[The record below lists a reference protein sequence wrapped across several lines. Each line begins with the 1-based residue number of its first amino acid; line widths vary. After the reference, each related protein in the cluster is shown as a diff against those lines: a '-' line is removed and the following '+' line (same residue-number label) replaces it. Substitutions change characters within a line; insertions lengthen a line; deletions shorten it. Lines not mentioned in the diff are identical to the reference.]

1 MSGEPMAPVL
11 LFARRHARLVVLSTI
26 GAALVGAWLVSRVS
40 FDANILRLLP
50 QRSRSVASFQTF
62 LRDFGSLDHLYVL
75 FEAADGIGE
84 HTGLVDAYVAA
95 LRRAPDIE
103 SVDTQ
108 LFEPGK
114 DWSYLSD
121 RVLYL
126 LGPDGARAALDRFSP
141 DGVERELLHAR
152 DLLSMPAPQVKAIV
166 QEDPLGLLALTRDR
180 LGRRNGL
187 IAADPTQEG
196 YVSADGRSR
205 LVIVKP
211 KGAPFDADFCKEL
224 FRRLSSVES
233 EARHR
238 VGASDPEAATVTIQV
253 AGAYRVALEAEDLIR
268 REGVVNAIGSLAL
281 LLIMVF
287 ALFRTPW
294 IMLYGSIPLALA
306 ALLTL
311 GVNGAARGSLT
322 PATSGSAGMLF
333 GLGIDGIV
341 VLYMRYLEQRRPDS
355 SPECA
360 IRRMA
365 GTASSVG
372 LAQMTTAATF
382 LALLFVDFPTLQELG
397 ALVGVGILICCG
409 FTLVLLPALLGRGIG
424 CQTGRP
430 LASAWLGRF
439 VSRAATPLVWGGVV
453 ATVALG
459 AAAVR
464 LRLDPGIEKLQARTS
479 ATDLEEKIA
488 ARFSLPRD
496 VLLAVGESQHLEP
509 LIEAGERLTRSL
521 DARMPSRIVDTGIG
535 LLLPSARSQSAVA
548 EMLSKSR
555 ITPASAREAI
565 ETAAARIGFRP
576 GSFSPFL
583 DRLPRLLDPA
593 LRVTYEGLAASGI
606 GSILSRFVARR
617 DGRFETVTYLYPRG
631 SVDFDALGRLTRA
644 SDPALQLTGL
654 PIINHELRS
663 RLLFQFAKGIAI
675 GTIVVAILIYA
686 VFRSLRLTLLALAP
700 TAVGFVWSAG
710 VLALARVELDLFSL
724 FAAVTFIGIAVDYGI
739 YVLYRYAIE
748 GHEAMPEVLARIGA
762 PIMIACATALVGY
775 GTLVHSSYGPLRV
788 FGIVSI
794 VTLACCLV
802 TSIVF
807 LPAFVIHSERWSS
820 SAR

>member
-1 MSGEPMAPVL
+1 MAPVL

-103 SVDTQ
+103 SVDAQ

-187 IAADPTQEG
+187 
-196 YVSADGRSR
+196 
-205 LVIVKP
+205 KP

-496 VLLAVGESQHLEP
+496 VLLAVG
-509 LIEAGERLTRSL
+509 
-521 DARMPSRIVDTGIG
+521 
-535 LLLPSARSQSAVA
+535 
-548 EMLSKSR
+548 
-555 ITPASAREAI
+555 
-565 ETAAARIGFRP
+565 
-576 GSFSPFL
+576 
-583 DRLPRLLDPA
+583 
-593 LRVTYEGLAASGI
+593 
-606 GSILSRFVARR
+606 
-617 DGRFETVTYLYPRG
+617 
-631 SVDFDALGRLTRA
+631 
-644 SDPALQLTGL
+644 
-654 PIINHELRS
+654 
-663 RLLFQFAKGIAI
+663 
-675 GTIVVAILIYA
+675 
-686 VFRSLRLTLLALAP
+686 
-700 TAVGFVWSAG
+700 
-710 VLALARVELDLFSL
+710 
-724 FAAVTFIGIAVDYGI
+724 
-739 YVLYRYAIE
+739 
-748 GHEAMPEVLARIGA
+748 
-762 PIMIACATALVGY
+762 
-775 GTLVHSSYGPLRV
+775 
-788 FGIVSI
+788 
-794 VTLACCLV
+794 
-802 TSIVF
+802 
-807 LPAFVIHSERWSS
+807 
-820 SAR
+820 

>member
-1 MSGEPMAPVL
+1 
-11 LFARRHARLVVLSTI
+11 
-26 GAALVGAWLVSRVS
+26 
-40 FDANILRLLP
+40 
-50 QRSRSVASFQTF
+50 
-62 LRDFGSLDHLYVL
+62 
-75 FEAADGIGE
+75 
-84 HTGLVDAYVAA
+84 
-95 LRRAPDIE
+95 
-103 SVDTQ
+103 
-108 LFEPGK
+108 
-114 DWSYLSD
+114 
-121 RVLYL
+121 
-126 LGPDGARAALDRFSP
+126 
-141 DGVERELLHAR
+141 
-152 DLLSMPAPQVKAIV
+152 
-166 QEDPLGLLALTRDR
+166 
-180 LGRRNGL
+180 
-187 IAADPTQEG
+187 
-196 YVSADGRSR
+196 
-205 LVIVKP
+205 
-211 KGAPFDADFCKEL
+211 
-224 FRRLSSVES
+224 
-233 EARHR
+233 
-238 VGASDPEAATVTIQV
+238 
-253 AGAYRVALEAEDLIR
+253 
-268 REGVVNAIGSLAL
+268 
-281 LLIMVF
+281 
-287 ALFRTPW
+287 
-294 IMLYGSIPLALA
+294 
-306 ALLTL
+306 
-311 GVNGAARGSLT
+311 
-322 PATSGSAGMLF
+322 
-333 GLGIDGIV
+333 
-341 VLYMRYLEQRRPDS
+341 
-355 SPECA
+355 
-360 IRRMA
+360 
-365 GTASSVG
+365 
-372 LAQMTTAATF
+372 MTTAATF

-424 CQTGRP
+424 SQTGRP

-548 EMLSKSR
+548 EMLSKSG

-565 ETAAARIGFRP
+565 ETTAA
-576 GSFSPFL
+576 
-583 DRLPRLLDPA
+583 
-593 LRVTYEGLAASGI
+593 
-606 GSILSRFVARR
+606 
-617 DGRFETVTYLYPRG
+617 
-631 SVDFDALGRLTRA
+631 
-644 SDPALQLTGL
+644 
-654 PIINHELRS
+654 

-748 GHEAMPEVLARIGA
+748 GHEAMPEVLARTGA